1 MLLFSNNDK
10 SETSTDKEAIVLIS
24 ARTSWMDEVSSQLVL
39 KNVIH
44 IQRITE
50 NFLKIESLD
59 LSSTIHT
66 VIIDIENATDTQ
78 KIINKINTILV
89 NTASCLV
96 VGDSDSIIL
105 SQQFVQSGVHYLHY
119 PSQLTDIVAQVKSAR
134 LEFSNKRSAIK
145 ISILGCKGG
154 IGTSTISYHL
164 AQYIAINNRV
174 PVLLVQGHGGSQDM
188 DIISDHILDH
198 DVTEVTD
205 YLSIKKNGGE
215 ITPNLH
221 DPLLERYNFSI
232 FDYPVF
238 NLDKEKIEHILN
250 FSDCVIFIISHDLAS
265 LRVAKLSQEVNR
277 FLQTV
282 GNGVKREFT
291 CLNQTKSTGGT
302 ALSLSDLTALLSNE
316 ISTQIIY
323 QRPPNDPSKPLRL
336 QGKSA
341 ESLNVLAQKVLGQ
354 NPMSRKSIGNLSGLI
369 QHYFKK

>member
-1 MLLFSNNDK
+1 M
-10 SETSTDKEAIVLIS
+10 
-24 ARTSWMDEVSSQLVL
+24 
-39 KNVIH
+39 
-44 IQRITE
+44 
-50 NFLKIESLD
+50 
-59 LSSTIHT
+59 
-66 VIIDIENATDTQ
+66 
-78 KIINKINTILV
+78 
-89 NTASCLV
+89 
-96 VGDSDSIIL
+96 
-105 SQQFVQSGVHYLHY
+105 
-119 PSQLTDIVAQVKSAR
+119 
-134 LEFSNKRSAIK
+134 
-145 ISILGCKGG
+145 
-154 IGTSTISYHL
+154 
-164 AQYIAINNRV
+164 

>member
-1 MLLFSNNDK
+1 
-10 SETSTDKEAIVLIS
+10 
-24 ARTSWMDEVSSQLVL
+24 MDEVSSQLVL
-39 KNVIH
+39 KNVSN
-44 IQRITE
+44 IQRITD

-66 VIIDIENATDTQ
+66 VIIDIENATNTQ
-78 KIINKINTILV
+78 KITNKINTILL

-96 VGDSDSIIL
+96 VGDSDSIVL
-105 SQQFVQSGVHYLHY
+105 SQQFVQAGVDYLHY
-119 PSQLTDIVAQVKSAR
+119 PSQLTDIVARVKSTR
-134 LEFSNKRSAIK
+134 LELSNKRSAIK
-145 ISILGCKGG
+145 ISVLGCKGG

-164 AQYIAINNRV
+164 AQRIAVNNRV
-174 PVLLVQGHGGSQDM
+174 PVLLVQGHGGSQDI
-188 DIISDHILDH
+188 DIISDHILDN

-215 ITPNLH
+215 ITSNFY

-291 CLNQTKSTGGT
+291 CLNQIKPAGG
-302 ALSLSDLTALLSNE
+302 AILSLGDLTALLNNE
-316 ISTQIIY
+316 ISAQIIY

-336 QGKSA
+336 QGKPA
-341 ESLNVLAQKVLGQ
+341 ESLTVLAQKVLGQ
-354 NPMSRKSIGNLSGLI
+354 NPTSRKYTSHLSGLM
-369 QHYFKK
+369 QRYLKK